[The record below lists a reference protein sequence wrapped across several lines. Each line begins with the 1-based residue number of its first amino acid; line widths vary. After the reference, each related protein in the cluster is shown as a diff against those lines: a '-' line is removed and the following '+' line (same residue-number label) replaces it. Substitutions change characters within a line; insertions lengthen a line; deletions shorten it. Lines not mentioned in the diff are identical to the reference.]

1 MNNMNLNESIEILK
15 KHNDWRRGSD
25 DFQMENPTI
34 LGNIIDYVV
43 GYLESN
49 QDRLETA
56 FKKGYERRVCDQI
69 KTVIRGEAQSASYN
83 QEQLN
88 EFAKNYVDSL
98 NT

>member
-1 MNNMNLNESIEILK
+1 MNLNESIDILK
-15 KHNDWRRGSD
+15 KHNEWRRGSD
-25 DFQMENPTI
+25 DIPMENPTTV
-34 LGNIIDYVV
+34 GTIIDYVI

-56 FKKGYERRVCDQI
+56 FKKGYEKRVCDQLDTALNGN
-69 KTVIRGEAQSASYN
+69 KQSSSFN

-88 EFAKNYVDSL
+88 EFAKNYVNSL